1 MKIRAW
7 VLGLAVAAAVLPAAA
22 PAQVEIRR
30 QERVERLGSGWMGI
44 QFQWDGEDAREARVR
59 DVVDESPAERAGIRA
74 GDVIVR
80 INGQPATEEAVDRL
94 REGLDE
100 GESVRL
106 AVRRDGREEERTVVA
121 GKRPERVVIR
131 GGPDIIGGGPDIIRF
146 PEGSGE
152 RIIIRMDTMRAHMD
166 SLLRHVDSLRVGL
179 RRRGGDSVVIH
190 VDTVVSILRDSL
202 IRAFPRELPRV
213 FGEGGMETFFY
224 EFGPRSLAGAEFAE
238 MNEGLGRYFRTSE
251 GLLVLQV
258 APESPAARAGME
270 AGDVVVQADGQA
282 VEELRDLREAFAKAE
297 DRQVRLTVLRQGA
310 RRQIELKWE
319 GRGFHRYRIEDR
331 VRARG
336 ERGTEE

>member
-30 QERVERLGSGWMGI
+30 EERVVRLGSGWMGI

-59 DVVDESPAERAGIRA
+59 DVVDGSPAERAGIRA

-80 INGQPATEEAVDRL
+80 IDGQPATEQAVDRL

-131 GGPDIIGGGPDIIRF
+131 GGPDIIGRPDIMRF
-146 PEGSGE
+146 PEGGE
-152 RIIIRMDTMRAHMD
+152 PIIIRMDTMRAHMD

-213 FGEGGMETFFY
+213 FGEGGMGTFFY

-297 DRQVRLTVLRQGA
+297 DRTVRLTVMRQGA
-310 RRQIELKWE
+310 RRQLELKWE
-319 GRGFHRYRIEDR
+319 GREFRRHRIEER
-331 VRARG
+331 VRARE